1 MVSEYLYGVVAGIVM
16 TLVGRDVRL
25 AIRARR
31 IRHRR
36 G

>member
-1 MVSEYLYGVVAGIVM
+1 MTEYLYGVVAGIVL

-25 AIRARR
+25 ALRARR